1 MKHVLIK
8 SFLSAIVM
16 LLVNV
21 FPVYAS
27 ETFYWNG
34 IEVTDYNEESII
46 LPESVTYSRG
56 EARGVFYRLVL
67 LIYLMEEKEKL
78 NLLYKLW
85 LTFDVIKFV
94 MH

>member
-46 LPESVTYSRG
+46 ITESVTY
-56 EARGVFYRLVL
+56 
-67 LIYLMEEKEKL
+67 
-78 NLLYKLW
+78 
-85 LTFDVIKFV
+85 
-94 MH
+94 